1 MKINYRPE
9 IDGLRAIAVFSVIF
23 YHAEIFVSDNQIFSG
38 GFIGVDIFFVI
49 SGYLI
54 TSIIL
59 KELFKTGFF
68 SFVNFYQRRI
78 RRILPALL
86 VVMLVS
92 LPFAWIY
99 FYPIDLIDFSKS
111 ILYSLGFSSN
121 FYFHYSGLE
130 YGSPEGIL
138 KPFLHTW
145 SLSVEEQYYIIFPV
159 ILLATFKYFR
169 KYIFHFLLI
178 GLICSLALADWSSKN
193 HPSSNFYFLS
203 TRMWELIF
211 GSILA
216 HFEINLDK
224 RSQNNNLNQFL
235 SLIGLFLIVCS
246 IIFFD
251 DKMFHPS
258 FYTLIPV
265 IGVSLVLWFTT
276 EKVLITKILSNKLFV
291 GVGLISYSLY
301 LWHYVIFSFAKN
313 LDIYFDQINGKVILI
328 ILTIILSI
336 FTFFFIE
343 RPGRKI
349 KSFKIIFYILLSS
362 IFLISLFS
370 VTVILK
376 KGFLNRVKVQNY
388 QEKHTYTYLT
398 KDNKICFNRFP
409 EFCKFGTK
417 KKKIILLGDSQFGSL
432 SFDLYNKVKSNYSF
446 HPITMGGYFHLR
458 ENKLINKHT
467 KKVSNIYNKKR
478 DNIDKILTK
487 SKNNIIILGGATSLY
502 LYNKRVA
509 GRSLHWDFQFVDKVS
524 LKYDRASMEQ
534 DFVNLVR
541 DLSLNNEIILV
552 YPMPEIGRNLQKKKF
567 ENMVRVF
574 NYKYSDFLKQNKE
587 VINFFDSINSPKV
600 HKVYPYKLF
609 CNSDTDLC
617 LTHNSDHFFFFDGY
631 HPSLEGSKMINSSI
645 LNKID
650 KIEKKTN

>member
-1 MKINYRPE
+1 M
-9 IDGLRAIAVFSVIF
+9 
-23 YHAEIFVSDNQIFSG
+23 
-38 GFIGVDIFFVI
+38 
-49 SGYLI
+49 
-54 TSIIL
+54 
-59 KELFKTGFF
+59 
-68 SFVNFYQRRI
+68 
-78 RRILPALL
+78 
-86 VVMLVS
+86 
-92 LPFAWIY
+92 
-99 FYPIDLIDFSKS
+99 
-111 ILYSLGFSSN
+111 
-121 FYFHYSGLE
+121 
-130 YGSPEGIL
+130 
-138 KPFLHTW
+138 
-145 SLSVEEQYYIIFPV
+145 
-159 ILLATFKYFR
+159 
-169 KYIFHFLLI
+169 
-178 GLICSLALADWSSKN
+178 
-193 HPSSNFYFLS
+193 
-203 TRMWELIF
+203 
-211 GSILA
+211 
-216 HFEINLDK
+216 
-224 RSQNNNLNQFL
+224 
-235 SLIGLFLIVCS
+235 
-246 IIFFD
+246 
-251 DKMFHPS
+251 
-258 FYTLIPV
+258 
-265 IGVSLVLWFTT
+265 
-276 EKVLITKILSNKLFV
+276 
-291 GVGLISYSLY
+291 
-301 LWHYVIFSFAKN
+301 
-313 LDIYFDQINGKVILI
+313 
-328 ILTIILSI
+328 
-336 FTFFFIE
+336 
-343 RPGRKI
+343 
-349 KSFKIIFYILLSS
+349 
-362 IFLISLFS
+362 
-370 VTVILK
+370 
-376 KGFLNRVKVQNY
+376 
-388 QEKHTYTYLT
+388 
-398 KDNKICFNRFP
+398 
-409 EFCKFGTK
+409 
-417 KKKIILLGDSQFGSL
+417 GDSQFGSL

-478 DNIDKILTK
+478 HNIDKILTK